1 MDNMAKSAGEL
12 VQDVGGL
19 VTLPDVYLRINR
31 LMEDAKSS
39 SADIAEAVSRDP
51 AFTVRL
57 LRVANSPLYKVS
69 SSVDTV
75 AKAVTLLGTA
85 QIRNLALTMSVASS
99 FAGLPNNLV
108 SMENFWRHSLLCALA
123 ARRLA
128 KEAGRCDPE
137 ALFTAGLLHDIGELI
152 LFNRM
157 PAQSKDALL
166 LVLDSSD
173 EMSIH
178 DAERQTAGIDH
189 AEVGGELA
197 RQWQLPALLEE
208 CIAYHHDIGK
218 ATRYPRETALTHIAN
233 IVAQMA
239 EIDTLDPADVP
250 SIDPTAWQ
258 ITDLS
263 EQSIAPVVREVQ
275 AMINEAEALF
285 MGKT

>member
-1 MDNMAKSAGEL
+1 MTKSAGDL

-39 SADIAEAVSRDP
+39 SADIAAAVSRDP

-75 AKAVTLLGTA
+75 AKAITLLGTA
-85 QIRNLALTMSVASS
+85 QIRNLALTMSVANS

-123 ARRLA
+123 ARILA
-128 KEAGRCDPE
+128 KEARRCDPE

-152 LFNRM
+152 LFNRL
-157 PAQSKDALL
+157 PEQSKDALL

-173 EMSIH
+173 EISIA

-197 RQWQLPALLEE
+197 RQWHLPPLLEE
-208 CIAYHHDIGK
+208 CIAYHHNIGK
-218 ATRYPRETALTHIAN
+218 AKRYPRETALIHIAN

-239 EIDTLDPADVP
+239 EIDSLDPADVP
-250 SIDPTAWQ
+250 PIDPAAWE
-258 ITDLS
+258 ITGLS
-263 EQSIAPVVREVQ
+263 GQSIEPVVREVQ
-275 AMINEAEALF
+275 ATINEVESLF
-285 MGKT
+285 MGKA

>member
-1 MDNMAKSAGEL
+1 MDSLAKSAGDL

-31 LMEDAKSS
+31 LMEDPNSS

-51 AFTVRL
+51 AFTLRL
-57 LRVANSPLYKVS
+57 LRVANSPLYKVA

-85 QIRNLALTMSVASS
+85 QIRNLALTMSVANS

-123 ARRLA
+123 ARLLA
-128 KEAGRCDPE
+128 KEARRCDAE

-152 LFNRM
+152 LFNRL
-157 PAQSKDALL
+157 PEQSKDAVL
-166 LVLDSSD
+166 LVQDSSV

-178 DAERQTAGIDH
+178 DAEHQISGIDH

-197 RQWQLPALLEE
+197 RKWQLPSLLEE

-218 ATRYPRETALTHIAN
+218 AKRHPREAALIHIAN

-239 EIDTLDPADVP
+239 EIDSLDPADSP
-250 SIDPTAWQ
+250 PIDPAAWK
-258 ITDLS
+258 ITGLTD
-263 EQSIAPVVREVQ
+263 QSIEPVVREVQ
-275 AMINEAEALF
+275 AMINEVESLF